1 VRREACGDRE
11 AEGVLRATLPVL
23 AVMLLLSS
31 FGARLSAQSLSD
43 AREAARSG
51 KYAEA
56 IALLGKIPR
65 SDSSW
70 VPAQRELA
78 RALAITGKYDDADA
92 VARQAAAG
100 PRGGELWNTLGEILR
115 QRGRRVAA
123 ESAFV
128 RAVTGHAS
136 DSLTAQLNL
145 AILHHDAGE
154 RDRSAKEFEHFIDV
168 YNASAASLTSREMM
182 AVAIACRY
190 LGATNPQLFKDALK
204 AFDRA
209 VALDGDDLEPR
220 LALGELFLE
229 KYNGAEAQA
238 TFAAVLAANP
248 SHPRALLGAAKRLIF
263 DGQPGADSLV
273 SRALEV
279 NPEFVDGHVLR
290 ARGFLDLENYAGAQR
305 EVDRARAVNPAS
317 LDALAVAAAIQ
328 FLEGNKTAYETLR
341 QRALALDP
349 HDADFYASMAE
360 VAARVRFYI
369 IAADFARQGV
379 EADARSSRAHSLL
392 GMNLLRLGRIEEGKK
407 SLDTAF
413 ALDPYDVWVKN
424 TLDLLDTFKNY
435 DVIKTDRFNI
445 MIEKDESALLSIYLA
460 DLTEQAYAT
469 FSKKYEF
476 TPQPPI
482 RIEVYRSHADFS
494 VRTVGLAGLGA
505 LGVSFGTTL
514 AFDSPAAKDA
524 GPFNWGSTVWHELA
538 HTFTLGLT
546 LNRVPRWLSEGL
558 SVHEEH
564 LARPGWGAEVSP
576 EFLDAFKAGKL
587 VPVSRFND
595 GFMRPAYPEQVEYSY
610 YEASLFCEFVAR
622 DWGEKALLAMLQEYR
637 VGKNSEE
644 VFQKVLGADGK
655 TLDERFDAYLRQRFA
670 GALAALTGDTAE
682 ASRRRVPAEAL
693 VGLASAAPRNYRL
706 QMSAGAAS
714 AERGDT
720 SGAIAFFERAR
731 SLFPEYGGADGPYGQ
746 LAHLYIARGESRK
759 AADALTEIATRNES
773 DYGANVTLARLREQ
787 VGDTAKAAEALERS
801 IYINPFD
808 VAPHQ
813 HLADLYRALG
823 DRAKVVRER
832 RAVVALNPVDRA
844 DALYRLALAWHEAGD
859 DKQARTSILRA
870 LEEAP
875 NFTAAQELLLTIVD
889 ARKP

>member
-1 VRREACGDRE
+1 MTGAARGDRVRSG
-11 AEGVLRATLPVL
+11 ALALRVLSA
-23 AVMLLLSS
+23 LLVAA
-31 FGARLSAQSLSD
+31 FGARLSAQSLTA
-43 AREAARSG
+43 ARDLVRSG
-51 KYAEA
+51 KYAEG
-56 IALLGKIPR
+56 IVALQKIPR
-65 SDSSW
+65 SDTSW
-70 VPAQRELA
+70 VQAQRELA
-78 RALAITGKYDDADA
+78 QALSATGKYDNAET
-92 VARQAAAG
+92 VARQATAAPG
-100 PRGGELWNTLGEILR
+100 GGELWNTLGEVLR
-115 QRGRRVAA
+115 ERGKRVAA

-128 RAVTGHAS
+128 RATTARAS
-136 DSLTAQLNL
+136 DSLSARLNL

-154 RDRSAKEFEHFIDV
+154 RDRATKEFDRFIDV
-168 YNASAASLTSREMM
+168 YNSNAASLTSREMM

-209 VALDGDDLEPR
+209 IALDGDDLEPR
-220 LALGELFLE
+220 IAVGDLFLE

-238 TFAAVLAANP
+238 AFAAVLAANP
-248 SHPRALLGAAKRLIF
+248 SEPQALLGAAKRLIF
-263 DGQPGADSLV
+263 DGQPGADSLLA
-273 SRALEV
+273 RALSV
-279 NPEFVDGHVLR
+279 NPDFVDGHVLR
-290 ARGFLDLENYAGAQR
+290 ARGFLDIEDYAGAQR
-305 EVDRARAVNPAS
+305 EVDRALAVNPAS
-317 LDALAVAAAIQ
+317 PDALSVAAAIR
-328 FLEGNKTAYETLR
+328 FLEGNTAGYETLR
-341 QRALALDP
+341 ERALALDP
-349 HDADFYASMAE
+349 HDAEFFAAMAE
-360 VAARVRFYI
+360 VAGRIRLYTL
-369 IAADFARQGV
+369 AADFARQGV
-379 EADARSSRAHSLL
+379 AVDGKSPRAQSLL
-392 GMNLLRLGRIEEGKK
+392 GMNLLRLGRIDEGKA
-407 SLDTAF
+407 SLEAAF

-435 DVIKTDRFNI
+435 DVIKTERFNI

-460 DLTEQAYAT
+460 DLTEAAYAT
-469 FSKKYEF
+469 FSKKYDF

-482 RIEVYRSHADFS
+482 RIEVYKSHADFS

-564 LARPGWGAEVSP
+564 LARPGWGASVSP
-576 EFLDAFKAGKL
+576 GFLEALKAGKL

-622 DWGEKALLAMLQEYR
+622 DWGEKALLAMLQEYK
-637 VGKNSEE
+637 VGKNTED
-644 VFQKVLGADGK
+644 VFQKVLGANGK
-655 TLDERFDAYLRQRFA
+655 ALDQRFDAYLRQRFA
-670 GALAALTGDTAE
+670 GTLASLTGDTVE
-682 ASRRRVPAEAL
+682 ALPRGMPVEAL
-693 VGLASAAPRNYRL
+693 VGLAKKAPHNYLL
-706 QMSAGAAS
+706 QMTAGAAL

-720 SGAIAFFERAR
+720 SEAIGFFEAARA
-731 SLFPEYGGADGPYGQ
+731 LFPEYGGADGPYGQ
-746 LAHLYIARGESRK
+746 LAHLYLAKGDARK
-759 AADALTEIATRNES
+759 AADMLTEIAVRNES
-773 DYGANVTLARLREQ
+773 DIGANVTLARLREQ

-801 IYINPFD
+801 IYINPFEI
-808 VAPHQ
+808 APHQ
-813 HLADLYRALG
+813 HLADLYHALG

-859 DKQARTSILRA
+859 DKQARTSILRS

-875 NFTAAQELLLTIVD
+875 NFVAAQELLLTIVD

>member
-1 VRREACGDRE
+1 
-11 AEGVLRATLPVL
+11 VLRAMSPR
-23 AVMLLLSS
+23 LLLLPLIAA
-31 FGARLSAQSLSD
+31 FGAALPAQSVAD
-43 AREAARSG
+43 ARELVRSG
-51 KYAEA
+51 KYAEG
-56 IALLGKIPR
+56 IAALQKIPR
-65 SDSSW
+65 ADTTW

-78 RALAITGKYDDADA
+78 LALSITGRYDNAET
-92 VARQAAAG
+92 VARQAAATN
-100 PRGGELWNTLGEILR
+100 GGRELWNTLGEILR
-115 QRGRRVAA
+115 ERGRRAAA

-128 RAVTGHAS
+128 RASADHAS

-154 RDRSAKEFEHFIDV
+154 RDRAAREFDHFIDV
-168 YNASAASLTSREMM
+168 YNARAASLTSREMT

-209 VALDGDDLEPR
+209 VALDGDDPEPR
-220 LALGELFLE
+220 IALGELFLE
-229 KYNGAEAQA
+229 KYNGAEAQG
-238 TFAAVLAANP
+238 TFAGVLAANP
-248 SHPRALLGAAKRLIF
+248 SHPRALLGAAKRMIF
-263 DGQPGADSLV
+263 DGQSGADSLLG
-273 SRALEV
+273 RALEV

-290 ARGFLDLENYAGAQR
+290 ARGFLDLEDYAGAQR
-305 EVDRARAVNPAS
+305 EVDRALAVNPAS
-317 LDALAVAAAIQ
+317 LDALAVAAAIR
-328 FLEGNKTAYETLR
+328 FLEGNTAGYETLR
-341 QRALALDP
+341 RRALALDP
-349 HDADFYASMAE
+349 HDADFYATMAE
-360 VAARVRFYI
+360 VAARIRFYL

-379 EADARSSRAHSLL
+379 EADDKSAKAHSLL
-392 GMNLLRLGRIEEGKK
+392 GMNQMRLGRIDEGRK
-407 SLDTAF
+407 SLEAAF

-435 DVIKTDRFNI
+435 DVIRTERFNI

-469 FSKKYEF
+469 FSKKYGY
-476 TPQPPI
+476 TPPPPI

-505 LGVSFGTTL
+505 LGVSFGSTL

-564 LARPGWGAEVSP
+564 LARAGWGADVSP
-576 EFLDAFKAGKL
+576 GFLDALKAGKL
-587 VPVSRFND
+587 VAASRFND

-622 DWGEKALLAMLQEYR
+622 DWGEKALLTMLQEYAI
-637 VGKNSEE
+637 GKNTEE

-655 TLDERFDAYLRQRFA
+655 ALDKRFDTYLRQRFA
-670 GALAALTGDTAE
+670 GALAALTGDTVE
-682 ASRRRVPAEAL
+682 ASRPGVPAEAL
-693 VGLASAAPRNYRL
+693 VALANAAPRNYRL
-706 QMSAGAAS
+706 QMIAGAA
-714 AERGDT
+714 AADRGDT
-720 SGAIAFFERAR
+720 SAAITFFERAR

-746 LAHLYIARGESRK
+746 LAHLYIAKGDSRK

-787 VGDTAKAAEALERS
+787 VGDTARAAEALERS
-801 IYINPFD
+801 LYINPFD
-808 VAPHQ
+808 IAPHQ
-813 HLADLYRALG
+813 HLADLYHALG

-859 DKQARTSILRA
+859 EKQARTSVLRA

-875 NFTAAQELLLTIVD
+875 NFVPAQELLLTIVD

>member
-1 VRREACGDRE
+1 MWPRLLG
-11 AEGVLRATLPVL
+11 T
-23 AVMLLLSS
+23 LLLSAL
-31 FGARLSAQSLSD
+31 GAPLPAQSLSD
-43 AREAARSG
+43 AREFVRSG
-51 KYAEA
+51 KYAEG
-56 IALLGKIPR
+56 IAALQKIPR
-65 SDSSW
+65 ADSTW
-70 VPAQRELA
+70 IAAQRELA
-78 RALAITGKYDDADA
+78 RTLAITGKYDNAEA
-92 VARQAAAG
+92 TARQAAAA
-100 PRGGELWNTLGEILR
+100 PGGRELWNTLGEILGE
-115 QRGRRVAA
+115 RGKRVTA

-154 RDRSAKEFEHFIDV
+154 RDRSAKEFDHFIDV

-190 LGATNPQLFKDALK
+190 MGETNPQLFKDALK

-209 VALDGDDLEPR
+209 IALDGDDLEPR
-220 LALGELFLE
+220 IALGELFLE
-229 KYNGAEAQA
+229 KYNGAEAQS
-238 TFAAVLAANP
+238 TFAGVLAANP

-273 SRALEV
+273 LRALEV

-290 ARGFLDLENYAGAQR
+290 ARGFLDIEDYGGAQR
-305 EVDRARAVNPAS
+305 EVDRALAVNPS
-317 LDALAVAAAIQ
+317 SSDALAVAASIR
-328 FLEGNKTAYETLR
+328 FLEGNKAGYETLR

-349 HDADFYASMAE
+349 HDAEFYATMAE
-360 VAARVRFYI
+360 VAARIRFYLL
-369 IAADFARQGV
+369 AADFARQGV
-379 EADARSSRAHSLL
+379 EADEKSPRAQSLL
-392 GMNLLRLGRIEEGKK
+392 GMNQLRLGRIDEGKR
-407 SLDTAF
+407 SLEAAF

-469 FSKKYEF
+469 FSKKYGY
-476 TPQPPI
+476 TPPPPI
-482 RIEVYRSHADFS
+482 RIEVYHSHADFS

-514 AFDSPAAKDA
+514 AFDSPSAKDA

-576 EFLDAFKAGKL
+576 EFLDALKAGKL

-622 DWGEKALLAMLQEYR
+622 DWGEKALLAMLQEYA
-637 VGKNSEE
+637 VGKSSEE

-655 TLDERFDAYLRQRFA
+655 ALDKRFDAYLRQRFA
-670 GALAALTGDTAE
+670 GALTALMGDTVE
-682 ASRRRVPAEAL
+682 ASRRGVPAEAL
-693 VGLASAAPRNYRL
+693 AGLANAAPSNYRL
-706 QMSAGAAS
+706 QMSAGAVS

-720 SGAIAFFERAR
+720 SAAIAFFERAR
-731 SLFPEYGGADGPYGQ
+731 SLFPEYGGADGPYGH

-759 AADALTEIATRNES
+759 AADALTAIATRNES

-787 VGDTAKAAEALERS
+787 VGDTAQAAEALERS

-808 VAPHQ
+808 IAPHQ
-813 HLADLYRALG
+813 HLADLYRALN

-859 DKQARTSILRA
+859 DKQARTSVLGA

-875 NFTAAQELLLTIVD
+875 NFTPAQELLLTIVD
-889 ARKP
+889 GRRP